1 MAAPV
6 RIEARAWTDPRFA
19 TLARL
24 LGLERSEF
32 ALILC
37 AKIWSWQTE
46 NYTVETPTDVVDADT
61 LESILGPSGPA
72 ALVRAKLADETPD
85 GYRMRGT
92 EGQIEWHAGISE
104 KRQRAG
110 RARAVKAKRDALGRL
125 TPDENCNLDN
135 SRPAH
140 AGCAGQQATST
151 PPAKSSSP
159 TPALVP
165 EEQEEDL
172 SRAGAHAIPPST
184 EQARGP
190 TPTPAPAPA
199 PAPPPPAIVAPKS
212 DLRLNAPL
220 PPGASEHRTLWRELE
235 QARAEAAAELGVQVM
250 PLVFGEV
257 GERDLSSLL
266 AAARARGPDELDK
279 LVRQARHAIAMAK
292 LETVNGEK
300 PFEWFTGAVFSQ
312 NNFRRL
318 VAKNADDAK
327 RVRAGPYG
335 ASSRYRDS
343 QPEQPRKTQIL

>member
-24 LGLERSEF
+24 LGLERPEF

-46 NYTVETPTDVVDADT
+46 NFTIETPTDVVDADT
-61 LESILGPSGPA
+61 IESILGPGAPA
-72 ALVRAKLADETPD
+72 ALVRAKLAEETSG

-125 TPDENCNLDN
+125 APADNCNLDN
-135 SRPAH
+135 TRPAH

-159 TPALVP
+159 TPTPAPALVP
-165 EEQEEDL
+165 EEEDL
-172 SRAGAHAIPPST
+172 SRAILPSTAQAPAATPESPPS
-184 EQARGP
+184 A
-190 TPTPAPAPA
+190 AAA
-199 PAPPPPAIVAPKS
+199 LAS

-220 PPGASEHRTLWRELE
+220 PASASQHRALWRELE
-235 QARAEAAAELGVQVM
+235 QARAESASLLGVAAQ
-250 PLVFGEV
+250 PLVFGDA
-257 GERDLSSLL
+257 GERDLANML
-266 AAARARGPDELDK
+266 AAARARGSAELDK
-279 LVRQARHAIAMAK
+279 LIGQARHAIAMAK

-300 PFEWFTGAVFSQ
+300 PFEWFTGAVFSP

-318 VAKNADDAK
+318 VGKTTDDAK
-327 RVRAGPYG
+327 PVRAGPYEARG
-335 ASSRYRDS
+335 RYRERP
-343 QPEQPRKTQIL
+343 PEPPRKTLIL